1 MKENPAPGA
10 YLLGQQNSSTDLR
23 PKGPSF
29 GISHKYYEK
38 VMLPKEK
45 KNNLNN
51 QSTYSLRNRAKADKG
66 FEVMLFN
73 EYFHKFLFNLIIK
86 FIL

>member
-1 MKENPAPGA
+1 MQFPDWMKRNMKENPAPGA

-45 KNNLNN
+45 KSNLNH
-51 QSTYSLRNRAKADKG
+51 QST
-66 FEVMLFN
+66 
-73 EYFHKFLFNLIIK
+73 
-86 FIL
+86 